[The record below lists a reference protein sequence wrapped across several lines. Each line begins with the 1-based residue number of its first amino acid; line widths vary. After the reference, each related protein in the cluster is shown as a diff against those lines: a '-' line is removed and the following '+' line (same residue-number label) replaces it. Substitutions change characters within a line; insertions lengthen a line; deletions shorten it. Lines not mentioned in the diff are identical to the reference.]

1 MYSLTHLLAILP
13 LLVTLGGAQPVKTS
27 FKREVPQEHSHEQFL
42 TTVRASLNVNNPL
55 GIKDVVFGLLGNA
68 AASAGQGQ
76 VTDTDC
82 LQQATADQAF
92 TNAKAANDVAG
103 MTAALIYR
111 ALERN
116 TGAVGQAS
124 VLWSSTF
131 LTNPSAAITQHQD
144 PASANAAATNKQ
156 IVLEL
161 AKQIASIGGNPQDAI
176 KSGTFAPGV
185 IGDPT
190 GAGKTCD
197 VANDPTGC
205 IFTQN
210 LLVPDATPDEID
222 AAVSAAGL
230 SNVASNST
238 STASNLVSDACAA
251 NGTCSAGQRRRR
263 ALPTKRQNAG
273 IDVGPCTDF
282 SMTFAAGFDNR
293 GAEESFEPTDT
304 TNFAHGSA
312 LNPDIIAKFMC
323 DTFVNQCAK
332 SASTRDTCA
341 TVEAD
346 LLTKL
351 NDGTLQKDQSYADAW
366 LAGLESAFGIT
377 STGTGS
383 GSAAASS
390 ADASSA
396 ADDASTAAEDDC
408 VDDTVPE
415 DCEDDTSDDSTAT
428 TTSSTDAATAAVTAA
443 TTTAAAA
450 ATSDATTTAAAAA
463 ATGSVAVGT
472 NVNTFT
478 GALNGAQ
485 PVPVTFVGGERAFQ
499 VNGDTFVNK
508 SAAIQRACSVQNNAC
523 ADAFNSK
530 KGTSSV
536 ADCNAQEQKCEAQSA

>member
-1 MYSLTHLLAILP
+1 
-13 LLVTLGGAQPVKTS
+13 
-27 FKREVPQEHSHEQFL
+27 EHSHEQFL

-238 STASNLVSDACAA
+238 STASNLVSDA
-251 NGTCSAGQRRRR
+251 S
-263 ALPTKRQNAG
+263 
-273 IDVGPCTDF
+273 
-282 SMTFAAGFDNR
+282 
-293 GAEESFEPTDT
+293 
-304 TNFAHGSA
+304 
-312 LNPDIIAKFMC
+312 
-323 DTFVNQCAK
+323 
-332 SASTRDTCA
+332 
-341 TVEAD
+341 D

-366 LAGLESAFGIT
+366 LAGVS
-377 STGTGS
+377 
-383 GSAAASS
+383 
-390 ADASSA
+390 
-396 ADDASTAAEDDC
+396 
-408 VDDTVPE
+408 
-415 DCEDDTSDDSTAT
+415 
-428 TTSSTDAATAAVTAA
+428 
-443 TTTAAAA
+443 
-450 ATSDATTTAAAAA
+450 
-463 ATGSVAVGT
+463 T